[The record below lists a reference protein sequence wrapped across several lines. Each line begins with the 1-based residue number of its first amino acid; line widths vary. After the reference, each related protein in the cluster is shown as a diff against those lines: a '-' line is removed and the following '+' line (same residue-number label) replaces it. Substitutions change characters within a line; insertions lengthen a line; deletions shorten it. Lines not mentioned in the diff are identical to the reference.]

1 MTDDQALHGVAVSH
15 RRTEPIWVSQS
26 HIVIFCT
33 SVLFLVHT
41 GAKRL
46 RGVLTNMIPRLRV
59 DLGQRS
65 IFTQSMRGMMD
76 SIALIPIM
84 AMFFVLDVLPETRCK
99 AAGKTGAVAF
109 IVD

>member
-46 RGVLTNMIPRLRV
+46 RGACFFLSWRFEEYIPY
-59 DLGQRS
+59 Q
-65 IFTQSMRGMMD
+65 
-76 SIALIPIM
+76 
-84 AMFFVLDVLPETRCK
+84 
-99 AAGKTGAVAF
+99 AF
-109 IVD
+109 